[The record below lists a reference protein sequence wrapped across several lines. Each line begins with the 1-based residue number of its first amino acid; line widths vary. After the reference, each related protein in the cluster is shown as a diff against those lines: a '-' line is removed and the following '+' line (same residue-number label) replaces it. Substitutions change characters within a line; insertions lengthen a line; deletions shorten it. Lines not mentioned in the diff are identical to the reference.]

1 LAFLFLIMQRI
12 YLRHID
18 LLIKS
23 DNRSRIFLAYLKIRS
38 TSKHRCGGFN
48 LSQLIETLNVSDTSA
63 RKSLKRLID
72 YGYVSEVK
80 KGLYKVNSFKT
91 LVGDNLHERIFKI
104 TEEQL
109 FSYSWKNIS
118 HFRAMLVEFRIQ
130 QNRNS
135 RLSQRKG
142 YTTVDRHGVV
152 TKVKSRSNHGFDTL
166 MSGQYV
172 VDMTDK
178 SIKTIYSYRRKQ
190 KLVEY
195 SKREVIKIKT
205 NVEYK
210 AYSKRIEE
218 LGGKIFTFG
227 NLLLFIPIS
236 SRKGRVIFNGY

>member
-1 LAFLFLIMQRI
+1 MTRI
-12 YLRHID
+12 YLRHLD
-18 LLIKS
+18 QLLKS
-23 DNRSRIFLAYLKIRS
+23 DNQSRIFLSYMKIRH
-38 TSKHRCGGFN
+38 TSKGRCGGFV
-48 LSQLIETLNVSDTSA
+48 LQDLIESLEVSDTTA
-63 RKSLKRLID
+63 RKALKGLMR
-72 YGYVSEVK
+72 YGYVSPVK

-91 LVGDNLHERIFKI
+91 LVGDNLHERFFKI
-104 TEEQL
+104 TAEQL

-135 RLSQRKG
+135 RLNQRKG
-142 YTTVDRHGVV
+142 YTTVDRHGVR
-152 TKVKSRSNHGFDTL
+152 TKVKSRSNLGFDTL
-166 MSGQYV
+166 MSGKYV

-205 NVEYK
+205 SDEYK
-210 AYSKRIEE
+210 TYSKRIEE

>member
-1 LAFLFLIMQRI
+1 MNRI

-18 LLIKS
+18 LLLKS
-23 DNRSRIFLAYLKIRS
+23 DNRSRIFLSYLKIRNS
-38 TSKHRCGGFN
+38 SKCRCGGFN
-48 LSQLIETLNVSDTSA
+48 LSNLIESLQVSDTTA
-63 RKSLKRLID
+63 RKALKRLID
-72 YGYVSEVK
+72 YGYVSPTK
-80 KGLYKVNSFKT
+80 KGIYKVNSFKS
-91 LVGDNLHERIFKI
+91 LIGDNLHEKFFKI
-104 TEEQL
+104 TTEQL

-118 HFRAMLVEFRIQ
+118 HFRAMLVELRVQ

-172 VDMTDK
+172 VGMTDK

-205 NVEYK
+205 SDEYK
-210 AYSKRIEE
+210 TYSKRIEE

>member
-1 LAFLFLIMQRI
+1 MQRI

-72 YGYVSEVK
+72 YKYVSEVK
-80 KGLYKVNSFKT
+80 KGLYKINSFKT

-118 HFRAMLVEFRIQ
+118 HFRAMLVELRVQ
-130 QNRNS
+130 QNRNT
-135 RLSQRKG
+135 RKKLRKG
-142 YTTVDRHGVV
+142 FTITDRHGV
-152 TKVKSRSNHGFDTL
+152 KERIKSQSNKEFDTL
-166 MSGQYV
+166 VASTYSAKLTG
-172 VDMTDK
+172 K
-178 SIKTIYSYRRKQ
+178 SYSTILRYRTRQ
-190 KLVEY
+190 TLVTY
-195 SKREVIKIKT
+195 SKRVIQTFKSFDSEEQAIKAKL
-205 NVEYK
+205 Y
-210 AYSKRIEE
+210 
-218 LGGKIFTFG
+218 LGKEFSYG
-227 NLLLFIPIS
+227 NLLVFVPIS
-236 SRKGRVIFNGY
+236 TRFGKVKLNGY